1 MAKSVFQKMMAL
13 YQNYIRHEEEAE
25 KMLKD
30 SMLSGDYSTRKIKE
44 LQTGVIETNK
54 RNRAVLEEQYKELRS
69 QYEHDLLMS
78 EDFTALSNADSAAL
92 TPLVKILQS
101 GIDFSA
107 KEYERMALKYQGSRV
122 ASRLLHDDAKRHGL
136 ELSNMADIDTKMSEF
151 DRISDRLVR
160 AANQTDNNVTRAM
173 LADVDIEKVE
183 RELETPSCICTPLG
197 NDFNSISQRVA
208 REMMASGG
216 GGVSLAA
223 AEAAFLKGFVG
234 EDKAAALEEIQR
246 DATDPEK
253 MRFDSADAGVQA
265 LALQFAKLKSLHP
278 TLDSALDSAEK
289 VISDIEKA
297 KEEKENG

>member
-44 LQTGVIETNK
+44 LQTGVSETNK

-92 TPLVKILQS
+92 TPLVRILQS

-107 KEYERMALKYQGSRV
+107 REYERMALKYQGSRV

-173 LADVDIEKVE
+173 LADIDIEKVE
-183 RELETPSCICTPLG
+183 SELETPSCICTPLG
-197 NDFNSISQRVA
+197 NDFNSISQRVT
-208 REMMASGG
+208 REMMASG

-234 EDKAAALEEIQR
+234 EDKAAALAEIEK
-246 DATDPEK
+246 DATDPER

-278 TLDSALDSAEK
+278 TLGDAMDSAER